1 MSDTPDPFHG
11 WEMWT
16 VGCHWS
22 RLLPDG
28 RKVTLSTWS
37 CGGESGYSLTLEYK
51 SAKFRGVD
59 EAIAAYDVLAR
70 SAPGTG
76 LAAVASVDEG

>member
-1 MSDTPDPFHG
+1 MSDTADPFHG

-22 RLLPDG
+22 RPLPDG

-51 SAKFRGVD
+51 SAKIPDVD
-59 EAIAAYDVLAR
+59 EAIAAYSVLAR
-70 SAPGTG
+70 SAPGTP
-76 LAAVASVDEG
+76 LAAVASLDER

>member
-1 MSDTPDPFHG
+1 
-11 WEMWT
+11 MWT

-22 RLLPDG
+22 RRLPDG

-51 SAKFRGVD
+51 CAKFPDVD
-59 EAIAAYDVLAR
+59 AAIAAYDVLAR
-70 SAPGTG
+70 RAPGTP
-76 LAAVASVDEG
+76 LAAVASLDER